1 MRVWKFGPLLFGITF
16 LGVLGS
22 VGSVRAQQ
30 PAPAPSPNAPTTDP
44 APADPKP
51 AVDPKKPD
59 APKPK
64 TSIERETGTIN
75 DRIFEVMPNYGTVYT
90 PKSLPPMTT
99 GLKFRLATAGA
110 FDYFAYPFNL
120 WLAAMAQ
127 AHNDPKSWGQGW
139 GAYGK
144 RFGASFG
151 DNTIGTYMTTA
162 IYPTIL
168 KEDPRYYRMAQGKF
182 TKRAIYPISR
192 LVVTR
197 ADSGQNRFD
206 FSELLGNATA
216 TGISNAYHA
225 PEDRTL
231 GRNLGTLGML
241 YMWDGVSNEMKE
253 FWPDIRRKVL
263 HKETP

>member
-1 MRVWKFGPLLFGITF
+1 M
-16 LGVLGS
+16 
-22 VGSVRAQQ
+22 
-30 PAPAPSPNAPTTDP
+30 
-44 APADPKP
+44 
-51 AVDPKKPD
+51 
-59 APKPK
+59 
-64 TSIERETGTIN
+64 TSGQ
-75 DRIFEVMPNYGTVYT
+75 
-90 PKSLPPMTT
+90 
-99 GLKFRLATAGA
+99 KFRLATAGA

-127 AHNDPKSWGQGW
+127 ANNDPKSWGQGW

-162 IYPTIL
+162 VYPTL
-168 KEDPRYYRMAQGKF
+168 LREDPRYYRMARGKF
-182 TKRAIYPISR
+182 AKRAMYPISR
-192 LVVTR
+192 LFVTR
-197 ADSGQNRFD
+197 ADSGGKRFD
-206 FSELLGNATA
+206 FSELFGNATA

-225 PEDRTL
+225 PEDRSL

-263 HKETP
+263 HKQTP